1 MLRSREV
8 FEHVNHDFK
17 PRLTTL

>member
-1 MLRSREV
+1 MLRSRQV